1 VALDLGRW
9 CRDHLAVS
17 TPARWLPRW
26 LPNRHLARLFVAL
39 LGPPPEEV
47 GEEPDPRFSYANERT
62 FLAWNRTALALI
74 SVGLAVTNLLPP
86 FDLPFARR
94 LIGLPLIAL
103 GAFVALYSLRE
114 WSGNQRAMRQR
125 RPLPVA
131 RLPLLVSVVIG
142 VIAIVAL
149 VVAAVGGS

>member
-1 VALDLGRW
+1 MTASQAVVIIVGV
-9 CRDHLAVS
+9 HLPV
-17 TPARWLPRW
+17 RWLI
-26 LPNRHLARLFVAL
+26 
-39 LGPPPEEV
+39 GTPPEEV

-86 FDLPFARR
+86 FNVPFGRR

-103 GAFVALYSLRE
+103 GAFISLASLRE
-114 WSGNQRAMRQR
+114 WTGNQRAMRLGED
-125 RPLPVA
+125 LPVA

-142 VIAIVAL
+142 IVAVVAL
-149 VVAAVGGS
+149 VVAAVGSSS

>member
-1 VALDLGRW
+1 LTATSGLVIIA
-9 CRDHLAVS
+9 AVRS
-17 TPARWLPRW
+17 PVRWL
-26 LPNRHLARLFVAL
+26 V
-39 LGPPPEEV
+39 GQPPEEI

-86 FDLPFARR
+86 FNVPFGRR

-103 GAFVALYSLRE
+103 GAFIALASLRE
-114 WSGNQRAMRQR
+114 WTCNQRAMRR
-125 RPLPVA
+125 GEPLPVA

-142 VIAIVAL
+142 VVAVVAL
-149 VVAAVGGS
+149 VVAALGSPS

>member
-1 VALDLGRW
+1 VLDPVQPG
-9 CRDHLAVS
+9 RDHLAVRS
-17 TPARWLPRW
+17 PVRWLI
-26 LPNRHLARLFVAL
+26 
-39 LGPPPEEV
+39 GSPPEDV

-86 FDLPFARR
+86 FELPFGRR
-94 LIGLPLIAL
+94 VIGLPLIAL
-103 GAFVALYSLRE
+103 GAFVALASLRE
-114 WSGNQRAMRQR
+114 WAGNQRAMREG

-142 VIAIVAL
+142 VVAVVAL
-149 VVAAVGGS
+149 LIAAVSSS

>member
-1 VALDLGRW
+1 VLDRPSSG
-9 CRDHLAVS
+9 RDHAAVRS
-17 TPARWLPRW
+17 PVRWL
-26 LPNRHLARLFVAL
+26 V
-39 LGPPPEEV
+39 GPPPEEV

-86 FDLPFARR
+86 FDLAFGRR
-94 LIGLPLIAL
+94 IIGLPLIAL
-103 GAFVALYSLRE
+103 GAFVALASLRE
-114 WSGNQRAMRQR
+114 WAGNQRAMRER

-142 VIAIVAL
+142 IIAVLAL
-149 VVAAVGGS
+149 LIATVSSS

>member
-1 VALDLGRW
+1 LTATSGLVIIA
-9 CRDHLAVS
+9 AVRS
-17 TPARWLPRW
+17 PVRWL
-26 LPNRHLARLFVAL
+26 V
-39 LGPPPEEV
+39 GQPPEEI

-86 FDLPFARR
+86 FNVPFGRR

-103 GAFVALYSLRE
+103 GAFIALASLRE
-114 WSGNQRAMRQR
+114 WTSNQRAMRR
-125 RPLPVA
+125 GEPLPVA

-142 VIAIVAL
+142 VVAVVAL
-149 VVAAVGGS
+149 VVAALGSPS

>member
-1 VALDLGRW
+1 MTRWSLVVIIVAVRSP
-9 CRDHLAVS
+9 V
-17 TPARWLPRW
+17 RWLI
-26 LPNRHLARLFVAL
+26 
-39 LGPPPEEV
+39 GPPPEDV

-86 FDLPFARR
+86 FELPFGRR
-94 LIGLPLIAL
+94 VIGLPLIAL
-103 GAFVALYSLRE
+103 GAFVALASLRE
-114 WSGNQRAMRQR
+114 WAGNQRAMREG

-142 VIAIVAL
+142 VVAVVAL
-149 VVAAVGGS
+149 LIAAVSSS

>member
-1 VALDLGRW
+1 VLDRRSSG
-9 CRDHLAVS
+9 RDHAAVRS
-17 TPARWLPRW
+17 PVRW
-26 LPNRHLARLFVAL
+26 FV
-39 LGPPPEEV
+39 GPPPHEV

-86 FDLPFARR
+86 FDLPFGRR

-103 GAFVALYSLRE
+103 GAFVAVASLRE
-114 WSGNQRAMRQR
+114 WAANQRAMRLGQ
-125 RPLPVA
+125 PLPIA

-142 VIAIVAL
+142 IVA
-149 VVAAVGGS
+149 VVALLVATVSTS